1 MKHGGEIQMT
11 LLEEYKRINEVER
24 EYIKLLNKAEEDTRR
39 KSKFN
44 KIVALENEAQQEV
57 QELIDRKKEQRKW
70 FEEVGNEIV
79 ECFWKVDK
87 TLSLNDIKKLVPVV
101 IKHLEN
107 I

>member
-1 MKHGGEIQMT
+1 ME
-11 LLEEYKRINEVER
+11 LLEEYKRINRVER
-24 EYIKLLNKAEEDTRR
+24 EYINLLNKAKEDIER

-44 KIVALENEAQQEV
+44 ALESEVQQEV
-57 QELIDRKKEQRKW
+57 QELIDRKQEQREW
-70 FEEVGNEIV
+70 YEEVRNEIM

-87 TLSLNDIKKLVPVV
+87 TLSLNDIKNLVPVV